1 LSNNFNLLLLQKMSF
16 WPRKIVFQDIL
27 VSSIW
32 ALIAGFLGSLLILA
46 ITFFSSWALNIQ
58 WTFANSWLWVWETNS
73 IFPLALSLITFIGT
87 SLTVFLT
94 YVILGMINPERYKR
108 NLIIFWQISLFGII
122 TYVFF
127 TPIYIYLWLQ
137 SYQNILYIFIVH
149 TLIVT
154 FWTSIILEIMNNYRH
169 ILIWIYWSFIGLF
182 LASWLSLM
190 IFNSFSDGTAKL
202 FSLIILLP
210 IINFTV
216 TFFKQLFEITYYK
229 YYLATNQDQLWDIFY
244 QIEMEE
250 KEELRLEEEK
260 NMI

>member
-1 LSNNFNLLLLQKMSF
+1 MSF
-16 WPRKIVFQDIL
+16 WPRKITFQDIW

-32 ALIAGFLGSLLILA
+32 ALIAGFLWSLLILA
-46 ITFFSSWALNIQ
+46 ITFFSSWALDISGNFKTSFQ
-58 WTFANSWLWVWETNS
+58 WIWETSS
-73 IFPLALSLITFIGT
+73 IFPLALSLITFVWT

-94 YVILGMINPERYKR
+94 YLLLWMINPERYKR
-108 NLIIFWQISLFGII
+108 NLIIFWQISLFGIL
-122 TYVFF
+122 TYIFF
-127 TPIYIYLWLQ
+127 TPLYIYLWLQ
-137 SYQNILYIFIVH
+137 SYQNIIYIFIVH

-154 FWTSIILEIMNNYRH
+154 FGTSLILEIMNNYRH
-169 ILIWIYWSFIGLF
+169 ILIWIYWSFIWLF
-182 LASWLSLM
+182 LASWLSIF
-190 IFNSFSDGTAKL
+190 IFNIFPEWTAKL

-210 IINFTV
+210 IINFAI

-229 YYLATNQDQLWDIFY
+229 YYLATNNDQLWDIFY

>member
-1 LSNNFNLLLLQKMSF
+1 MSF
-16 WPRKIVFQDIL
+16 WPRKIIFQDIL

-32 ALIAGFLGSLLILA
+32 ASIAGFLWSLLILA
-46 ITFFSSWALNIQ
+46 ITFFSSGALDIQ
-58 WTFANSWLWVWETNS
+58 GTFKTSFQGLWNTSS
-73 IFPLALSLITFIGT
+73 IFPLVLSMITFLWT

-94 YVILGMINPERYKR
+94 YILLWMINPERYKR
-108 NLIIFWQISLFGII
+108 NLIIFGQISLFGIL

-127 TPIYIYLWLQ
+127 TPIYIYLGIK
-137 SYQNILYIFIVH
+137 SYENILYIFIVH

-154 FWTSIILEIMNNYRH
+154 FGTSIILEIMNNYRH

-182 LASWLSLM
+182 VATWLSIM
-190 IFNSFSDGTAKL
+190 IFNSFPEWTAKL
-202 FSLIILLP
+202 FSLIVLLP
-210 IINFTV
+210 VINFAI